1 MEEMVDV
8 LDTWLQGRMEE
19 IHTSLPGRIQTY
31 DPKTRLAT
39 VVPSVRIRSLHG
51 DLLEIKPIAKV
62 PVVWPSTGV
71 FAMIPAKMEAGD
83 GVLLHFTEA
92 GIGNWLS
99 GKGTMDA
106 EDETRFSL
114 HDCIASPGL
123 QQPKGLQVQ
132 DLLGADY
139 GLVGTKGE
147 VIGGKDGK
155 VVVKNTDT
163 DLRAVLELVQSILI
177 PMDTSLLALNGA
189 GAGYTSQNLGP
200 TSPIPQLLTKI
211 KGLLA

>member
-19 IHTSLPGRIQTY
+19 IHTTLPGRIQTY

-39 VVPSVRIRSLHG
+39 VVPAVRIRSLHG
-51 DLLEIKPIAKV
+51 DLLEIKPIAGV

-92 GIGNWLS
+92 GIGNWIN
-99 GKGTMDA
+99 GKGTADA

-123 QQPKGLQVQ
+123 QQPKGLKPQ
-132 DLLGADY
+132 DLKGADF
-139 GLVGTKGE
+139 GMVGTKGE
-147 VIGGKDGK
+147 VVGGKDGK
-155 VVVKNTDT
+155 VVVQNDT
-163 DLRAVLELVQSILI
+163 MNLKVILEALQFTLDIMDAHHMAIAAAFPALPYLSMHDSLVATRNDI
-177 PMDTSLLALNGA
+177 N
-189 GAGYTSQNLGP
+189 
-200 TSPIPQLLTKI
+200 
-211 KGLLA
+211 GLLA